1 MALGARGR
9 AARLHQYGGAAGP
22 PEGTKEG
29 APANPVRMIGPHG
42 IVLKKQP
49 VPTANSMKA
58 G

>member
-9 AARLHQYGGAAGP
+9 AARLHQRGGP
-22 PEGTKEG
+22 QPLPEGTKEG
-29 APANPVRMIGPHG
+29 APAHPVRMIGPHG